1 VAVEVRLA
9 TRADRDEL
17 VRLFHALDV
26 HYWATA
32 APSRAAMAR
41 HVDEAVLAPGSC
53 EIAIAEQD
61 GRAVGL
67 ATFAVLYPAPG
78 PGGQLFMKDLFA
90 LAEARG
96 QGVGRALMRFLAR
109 LALHRGCVRFDWT
122 AETDNPEALAFYDRL
137 GAGRVA
143 EKVYYRFDGEKL
155 RQLAAADDEASGA
168 DPTRRGHP

>member
-1 VAVEVRLA
+1 VGVDVRLA

-17 VRLFHALDV
+17 VDLFHAVEV
-26 HYWATA
+26 HYWGDA

-53 EIAIAEQD
+53 EIAIAGRD
-61 GRAVGL
+61 GRAVGM

-90 LAEARG
+90 LADSRG
-96 QGVGRALMRFLAR
+96 QGVGRALMGFLAR
-109 LALHRGCVRFDWT
+109 LAVQRGCVRFDWT

-143 EKVYYRFDGEKL
+143 EKVYYRFDGDRL
-155 RQLAAADDEASGA
+155 RQLAAGIDPAAGDER
-168 DPTRRGHP
+168 PRG